1 MQWLIRLRLGVAVL
15 VALAL
20 AADLPATPL
29 SAQGPGANAPAPA
42 QATTLYLPL
51 VLKRANQVETGIQV
65 QNLSGSQADLTLT
78 YYDRDGVTRPEWTER
93 ASAAAND
100 SWSFYTPSSPNLPP
114 GFEGSAVLQ
123 ATQSVGAIVNQQ
135 TQPDARP
142 FYLGTY
148 VAPRQGANTVYV
160 PFALKGVDGRNST
173 ITVQNTSAQASSVDA
188 RFVDRDSGL
197 VGRVQIFLPPFAARQ
212 IRLADRSD
220 LPATM
225 NAAATL
231 VADQPIVAI
240 GDVVDTTAGNNILE
254 LYTGVSTGANSQL
267 APLVFSDRNGWDSEI
282 RIQNASN
289 APVTVRVSVQPTGG
303 GTQITSPAVSIAPNA
318 PYSFRPRDVA
328 QIGGNFVG
336 SASVDASGNV
346 VAIVTEVN
354 QGRGTG
360 MAYNAFGP
368 TAGTPRISVPLI
380 FKDRNSF
387 DTGIQIQNVD
397 NTDAQVRV
405 TYRLSTGAQVIDF
418 GVVPANGSY
427 TFYQPDNAQIPA
439 GSVGSA
445 TIENIAG
452 QQRLVAIVNEVNYA
466 RGGDA
471 SATYEGLNY

>member
-1 MQWLIRLRLGVAVL
+1 MQWHIRLRLGVAVL
-15 VALAL
+15 VALAMAAEFRVTPL
-20 AADLPATPL
+20 AAET
-29 SAQGPGANAPAPA
+29 SVGAPASA

-51 VLKRANQVETGIQV
+51 VLKRANLVETGLQV
-65 QNLSGSQADLTLT
+65 QNLTASQADLTLT
-78 YYDRDGVTRPEWTER
+78 YYDRDGLTRPEWTER
-93 ASAAAND
+93 ASAPPND
-100 SWSFYTPSSPNLPP
+100 SWSFYTPSAPNLPA

-123 ATQSVGAIVNQQ
+123 ATQSVAAIVNQQ
-135 TQPDARP
+135 SQPDARP

-148 VAPRQGANTVYV
+148 VAPRQAANTVYV
-160 PFALKGVDGRNST
+160 PFALKGADGRNST
-173 ITVQNTSAQASSVDA
+173 ITVQNASAQASTVDA
-188 RFVDRDSGL
+188 RFIGRDEGL
-197 VGRVQIFLPPFAARQ
+197 VGRVQLFLPPFAARQ
-212 IRLADRSD
+212 IRLADRTD
-220 LPATM
+220 LPAFM
-225 NAAATL
+225 NAAAVL

-240 GDVVDTTAGNNILE
+240 GDVVDNAGGNNILE
-254 LYTGVSTGANSQL
+254 LYTGVSTGATSQL

-282 RIQNASN
+282 RIQNTTN
-289 APVTVRVSVQPTGG
+289 APVTVRVAVQPTGG
-303 GTQITSPAVSIAPNA
+303 GTQITSPAVSVAPNA

-328 QIGGNFVG
+328 AIGSNFVG
-336 SASVDASGNV
+336 SAEVDASGNV

-368 TAGTPRISVPLI
+368 TAGTPRLSVPLI

-405 TYRLSTGAQVIDF
+405 TYRLSNGAQVIDF
-418 GVVPANGSY
+418 GVVPASGSL